1 MGQLEVILTLVV
13 PKLATLDPV
22 AADARRFDHFLKWMD
37 QHGWTVLQHLGM
49 VLVVCVLFLW
59 AVKLITRII
68 RRAVDDG
75 NADTTSDA
83 ERRAET
89 LGAVLMNAAWVL
101 VVIFFLLMA
110 MEELGINIAPLLAG
124 AGIAGLAIGFGGQA
138 LVKDVITG
146 FFMLMENQYGVGDI
160 ISVDDTHTGEVEKMT
175 LRITVLRDGEGRAH
189 FIPNGTI
196 TRVVVLSKSYAKAL
210 VDIGV
215 SYDADVDQAMAE
227 LRAIGEQLAKDWPVR
242 VAEPTEVLG
251 IQALADSSVTIRT
264 LTKTA
269 PGKQW
274 EVAREFRRRVFNAF
288 KEKGIEIPFP
298 QMVVHA
304 KKD

>member
-1 MGQLEVILTLVV
+1 MSRIAALGPAL
-13 PKLATLDPV
+13 LDPV
-22 AADARRFDHFLKWMD
+22 AQDARKVDRFLHWMD
-37 QHGWTVLQHLGM
+37 QHGWTVLEHLGT
-49 VLVVCVLFLW
+49 VLIVCALFLW
-59 AVKLITRII
+59 AVKLVTRLI

-75 NADTTSDA
+75 NDGVTTDA

-89 LGAVLMNAAWVL
+89 LGAVLMNAAWV
-101 VVIFFLLMA
+101 VVVVFFLLMA

-160 ISVDDTHTGEVEKMT
+160 ISVDDAHTGEVEKMT
-175 LRITVLRDGEGRAH
+175 LRITVLRDSEGRAH

-215 SYDADVDQAMAE
+215 SYEADIDQAMAE
-227 LRAIGEQLAKDWPVR
+227 LRAIGEQLAKDWPDR
-242 VAEPTEVLG
+242 VTEPTQVQG
-251 IQALADSSVTIRT
+251 VQALGDSAVTLRT
-264 LTKTA
+264 LTRTA

-274 EVAREFRRRVFNAF
+274 EVARELRRRVFNAF

-298 QMVVHA
+298 QMVVHQKPTGDA
-304 KKD
+304 K

>member
-1 MGQLEVILTLVV
+1 MIA
-13 PKLATLDPV
+13 PKFAALDPV
-22 AADARRFDHFLKWMD
+22 VADARRFDHFLHWMD
-37 QHGWTVLQHLGM
+37 QHGWTMLQHLGM

-75 NADTTSDA
+75 NDGVTSDA

-160 ISVDDTHTGEVEKMT
+160 ISVDGDHTGEVEKMT

-215 SYDADVDQAMAE
+215 SYDADIDQAMAE
-227 LRAIGEQLAKDWPVR
+227 LKAIGEQLAKDWPDR
-242 VAEPTEVLG
+242 VTEATNVQG
-251 IQALADSSVTIRT
+251 VQALGDSAVTIRT
-264 LTKTA
+264 LTRTA

-274 EVAREFRRRVFNAF
+274 EVARELRRRVFNAF

-298 QMVVHA
+298 QMVVHQ
-304 KKD
+304 KDKS

>member
-1 MGQLEVILTLVV
+1 MSRIAALGPAL
-13 PKLATLDPV
+13 LDPV
-22 AADARRFDHFLKWMD
+22 AQDARKVDRFLHWMD
-37 QHGWTVLQHLGM
+37 QHGWTVLEHLAAI
-49 VLVVCVLFLW
+49 LIVCALFLW
-59 AVKLITRII
+59 AVKLVTRLI

-75 NADTTSDA
+75 NDGITTDA

-89 LGAVLMNAAWVL
+89 LGSVLMNAAWVL
-101 VVIFFLLMA
+101 VVVFFLLMA
-110 MEELGINIAPLLAG
+110 MEELGVNIAPLLAG

-146 FFMLMENQYGVGDI
+146 FFMLLENQYGVGDI
-160 ISVDDTHTGEVEKMT
+160 ISVDDTHTGAVEKMT
-175 LRITVLRDGEGRAH
+175 LRITVLRDAEGRAH

-215 SYDADVDQAMAE
+215 SYDTDIDQAMAE
-227 LRAIGEQLAKDWPVR
+227 LKAIGEALARDWPDR
-242 VAEPTEVLG
+242 VSEPTEVLG
-251 IQALADSSVTIRT
+251 VHELGDSAVTLRT

-274 EVAREFRRRVFNAF
+274 EVARELRRRVFNTF

-298 QMVVHA
+298 QMVVHSR
-304 KKD
+304 KD

>member
-1 MGQLEVILTLVV
+1 MA
-13 PKLATLDPV
+13 PAFLDP
-22 AADARRFDHFLKWMD
+22 ATQDARHLERFLHWMD
-37 QHGWTVLQHLGM
+37 QHGWSVIEHLAT

-59 AVKLITRII
+59 AVKLVTRII

-75 NADTTSDA
+75 GATIDA

-101 VVIFFLLMA
+101 VVVFFLLMA
-110 MEELGINIAPLLAG
+110 MGELGVNIAPLLAG

-146 FFMLMENQYGVGDI
+146 FFMLLENQYGVGDI
-160 ISVDDTHTGEVEKMT
+160 ISVDDKHTGTVEKMT
-175 LRITVLRDGEGRAH
+175 LRITVLRDSEGGVH

-215 SYDADVDQAMAE
+215 SYDGDVDQAMAE
-227 LRAIGEQLAKDWPVR
+227 LRAVGVELAKDWSDR
-242 VAEPTEVLG
+242 VMEPTEVQG
-251 IQALADSSVTIRT
+251 VQALGDSAVTIRT

-274 EVAREFRRRVFNAF
+274 EVARELRRRVFNAF

-298 QMVVHA
+298 QLVVHQ
-304 KKD
+304 KDGKA

>member
-1 MGQLEVILTLVV
+1 MTQPAL
-13 PKLATLDPV
+13 LDPV
-22 AADARRFDHFLKWMD
+22 AADAKHFERFLRWMD
-37 QHGWTVLQHLGM
+37 QHGWTILQHLVL
-49 VLVVCVLFLW
+49 VLVVCALFLW
-59 AVKLITRII
+59 AVKLVTRLI

-75 NADTTSDA
+75 NDSVTSEA

-89 LGAVLMNAAWVL
+89 LGSVLMNAAWVL
-101 VVIFFLLMA
+101 VVVFFLLMA
-110 MEELGINIAPLLAG
+110 MEELGVNIAPLLAG

-146 FFMLMENQYGVGDI
+146 FFILLENQYGVGDI
-160 ISVDDTHTGEVEKMT
+160 ISVDDAHTGAVEKMT
-175 LRITVLRDGEGRAH
+175 LRITVLRDSEGRAH

-227 LRAIGEQLAKDWPVR
+227 LHAIGVELAKDWPDR
-242 VAEPTEVLG
+242 VTEPTEVQG
-251 IQALADSSVTIRT
+251 VQALGDSAVTIRT
-264 LTKTA
+264 LTRTA

-274 EVAREFRRRVFNAF
+274 EVARELRRRVFNAF

-298 QMVVHA
+298 QMVVHQ
-304 KKD
+304 KGKED

>member
-1 MGQLEVILTLVV
+1 MIA
-13 PKLATLDPV
+13 PKLAALDPV
-22 AADARRFDHFLKWMD
+22 VADARRFDRFLHWMD
-37 QHGWTVLQHLGM
+37 QHGWTMLQHLAM

-75 NADTTSDA
+75 NAEVTSDA

-160 ISVDDTHTGEVEKMT
+160 ISVDDAHTGEVEKMT
-175 LRITVLRDGEGRAH
+175 LRITVLRDSEGRAH

-215 SYDADVDQAMAE
+215 SYEADIDQAMAE
-227 LRAIGEQLAKDWPVR
+227 LRAIGEQLAKDWPDR
-242 VAEPTEVLG
+242 VTEPTNVQG
-251 IQALADSSVTIRT
+251 VQALGDSAVTIRT
-264 LTKTA
+264 LTRTA

-274 EVAREFRRRVFNAF
+274 EVARELRRRVFNAF
-288 KEKGIEIPFP
+288 KEKEIEIPFP
-298 QMVVHA
+298 QMVVHQ
-304 KKD
+304 KDGKP

>member
-1 MGQLEVILTLVV
+1 MGQLEVIA
-13 PKLATLDPV
+13 PKLAALDPV
-22 AADARRFDHFLKWMD
+22 VADARRFDHFLRWMD
-37 QHGWTVLQHLGM
+37 QHGWTMLQHLGM
-49 VLVVCVLFLW
+49 VLVVCALLLW
-59 AVKLITRII
+59 SVKLITRII

-75 NADTTSDA
+75 NEGVTTEA

-89 LGAVLMNAAWVL
+89 LGSVLMNATWVL
-101 VVIFFLLMA
+101 VVIFFLLMT

-227 LRAIGEQLAKDWPVR
+227 LRAIGEQLAKDWPDR
-242 VAEPTEVLG
+242 VTEPTQVQG
-251 IQALADSSVTIRT
+251 VQALGDSAVTIRT
-264 LTKTA
+264 LTRTA

-274 EVAREFRRRVFNAF
+274 EVARELRRRIFNTF

-298 QMVVHA
+298 QMVVHQ
-304 KKD
+304 KDKN

>member
-1 MGQLEVILTLVV
+1 MSA
-13 PKLATLDPV
+13 PAFLDPV
-22 AADARRFDHFLKWMD
+22 TTDAKHFERFLHWMD
-37 QHGWTVLQHLGM
+37 QHGWSVIEHLAT

-59 AVKLITRII
+59 AVKLVTRII

-75 NADTTSDA
+75 GATIDA

-101 VVIFFLLMA
+101 VVVFFLLMA
-110 MEELGINIAPLLAG
+110 MGELGVNIAPLLAG

-146 FFMLMENQYGVGDI
+146 FFMLLENQYGVGDI
-160 ISVDDTHTGEVEKMT
+160 ISVDDKHTGKVEKMT
-175 LRITVLRDGEGRAH
+175 LRITVLRDSEGGVH

-215 SYDADVDQAMAE
+215 SYDGDVDQAMAE
-227 LRAIGEQLAKDWPVR
+227 LRAIGVELARDWPDR
-242 VAEPTEVLG
+242 VMEPTEVQGL
-251 IQALADSSVTIRT
+251 QALGDSAVTIRT

-274 EVAREFRRRVFNAF
+274 EVARELRRRVFNSF

-298 QMVVHA
+298 QLVVHQ
-304 KKD
+304 KDGKT

>member
-1 MGQLEVILTLVV
+1 VKGPAAV
-13 PKLATLDPV
+13 LDPV
-22 AADARRFDHFLKWMD
+22 MSDAKHFERFLRWMD
-37 QHGWTVLQHLGM
+37 QHGWTVLQHLVM

-59 AVKLITRII
+59 AVKLVTRII

-75 NADTTSDA
+75 NEGVTTDA

-101 VVIFFLLMA
+101 VVVFFLLM
-110 MEELGINIAPLLAG
+110 MMGELGINIAPLLAG

-146 FFMLMENQYGVGDI
+146 FFMLLENQYGVGDI
-160 ISVDDTHTGEVEKMT
+160 ISVDDAHTGAVEKMT
-175 LRITVLRDGEGRAH
+175 LRITVLRDGEGKAH

-227 LRAIGEQLAKDWPVR
+227 LRIIGEELAEAWPDR
-242 VAEPTEVLG
+242 VTEPTEVQGVQTLG
-251 IQALADSSVTIRT
+251 DSAVTIRT
-264 LTKTA
+264 LTRTA

-274 EVAREFRRRVFNAF
+274 EVAREFRRRVFNRF

-298 QMVVHA
+298 QMVVHQ
-304 KKD
+304 KEKH

>member
-1 MGQLEVILTLVV
+1 MS
-13 PKLATLDPV
+13 
-22 AADARRFDHFLKWMD
+22 DAKHFERFLRWMD
-37 QHGWTVLQHLGM
+37 QHGWTVLEHLVL

-59 AVKLITRII
+59 AVKLVTRII

-75 NADTTSDA
+75 NEGVTTDA

-101 VVIFFLLMA
+101 VVVFFLLM
-110 MEELGINIAPLLAG
+110 MMGELGINIAPLLAG

-146 FFMLMENQYGVGDI
+146 FFMLLENQYGVGDI
-160 ISVDDTHTGEVEKMT
+160 ISVDDAHTGAVEKMT
-175 LRITVLRDGEGRAH
+175 LRITVLRDGEGKAH

-227 LRAIGEQLAKDWPVR
+227 LKVIGAQLAKDWPDR
-242 VAEPTEVLG
+242 VMEPTEVLG
-251 IQALADSSVTIRT
+251 VESLGESAVTIRT

-269 PGKQW
+269 PAKQW

-298 QMVVHA
+298 QMVVHQ
-304 KKD
+304 KEKH

>member
-1 MGQLEVILTLVV
+1 MIQPNLV
-13 PKLATLDPV
+13 ALDPV
-22 AADARRFDHFLKWMD
+22 VADAKRFDHFLHWMD
-37 QHGWTVLQHLGM
+37 QHGWTMLQHLGM
-49 VLVVCVLFLW
+49 VLIVCVLFLW
-59 AVKLITRII
+59 AVKLVTRII

-75 NADTTSDA
+75 NDRVTSEA

-175 LRITVLRDGEGRAH
+175 LRITVLRDSEGRAH

-227 LRAIGEQLAKDWPVR
+227 LRAIGEQLAKDWPDR
-242 VAEPTEVLG
+242 VTEPTVVQG
-251 IQALADSSVTIRT
+251 VQALGDSAVTLRT
-264 LTKTA
+264 LTRTA

-298 QMVVHA
+298 QMVVHQ
-304 KKD
+304 KNSGSSE

>member
-1 MGQLEVILTLVV
+1 MIQ
-13 PKLATLDPV
+13 PRLAALDPV
-22 AADARRFDHFLKWMD
+22 VADAKRFDHFLHWMD
-37 QHGWTVLQHLGM
+37 QHGWTLLQHLGM
-49 VLVVCVLFLW
+49 VLLVCVLFLW
-59 AVKLITRII
+59 AVKLTARII

-75 NADTTSDA
+75 NAETTSDA

-89 LGAVLMNAAWVL
+89 LGSVLMNAAWVL
-101 VVIFFLLMA
+101 VVIFFLLMT

-160 ISVDDTHTGEVEKMT
+160 ISVDDTHTGEVERMT

-227 LRAIGEQLAKDWPVR
+227 LRTLGEQLAKDWPGKVM
-242 VAEPTEVLG
+242 EPTEVLG

-264 LTKTA
+264 LTKTF

-274 EVAREFRRRVFNAF
+274 EVGRELRRRVFNAF

-298 QMVVHA
+298 QMVVHQ
-304 KKD
+304 KER

>member
-1 MGQLEVILTLVV
+1 VTG
-13 PKLATLDPV
+13 PAAFLDPV
-22 AADARRFDHFLKWMD
+22 ATDAKHFERFLRWMD
-37 QHGWTVLQHLGM
+37 QHGWTVLQHLAM

-59 AVKLITRII
+59 AVKLVTRLI

-75 NADTTSDA
+75 NDGVTSEA

-101 VVIFFLLMA
+101 VVVFFLLMM

-146 FFMLMENQYGVGDI
+146 FFMLLENQYGVGDI
-160 ISVDDTHTGEVEKMT
+160 ISVDDAHTGAVEKMT
-175 LRITVLRDGEGRAH
+175 LRITVLRDSEGRAH

-227 LRAIGEQLAKDWPVR
+227 LRAIGVELAKDWPDR
-242 VAEPTEVLG
+242 VTEPTEVQG
-251 IQALADSSVTIRT
+251 VQALGDSAVTIRT

-274 EVAREFRRRVFNAF
+274 EVARELRRRVFNAF

-298 QMVVHA
+298 QMVVHQ
-304 KKD
+304 KGKED

>member
-1 MGQLEVILTLVV
+1 MTG
-13 PKLATLDPV
+13 PAAFLDPV
-22 AADARRFDHFLKWMD
+22 ATDAKHFERFLRWMD
-37 QHGWTVLQHLGM
+37 QHGWTILQHLVL

-59 AVKLITRII
+59 AVKLVTRLI

-75 NADTTSDA
+75 NDGVTSDA

-101 VVIFFLLMA
+101 VVVFFLLMA
-110 MEELGINIAPLLAG
+110 MGELGINIAPLLAG

-146 FFMLMENQYGVGDI
+146 FFMLLENQYGVGDI
-160 ISVDDTHTGEVEKMT
+160 ISVDDKHTGAVEKMT
-175 LRITVLRDGEGRAH
+175 LRITVLRDSEGRAH

-210 VDIGV
+210 VEIGV

-227 LRAIGEQLAKDWPVR
+227 LRAIGVQLAKDWPDR
-242 VAEPTEVLG
+242 VTEPTEVQG
-251 IQALADSSVTIRT
+251 IQALGDSAVTIRT

-274 EVAREFRRRVFNAF
+274 EVARELRRRVFNAF

-298 QMVVHA
+298 QMVVHQ
-304 KKD
+304 KEKED